1 MPFTPDE
8 WIEQLR
14 QCQHLSENDM
24 TILCDRV
31 KSILL
36 EESNIQPVSSPVTIC
51 GDIHGQFWDLIE
63 LLRKGGEVPET
74 SYIFMA
80 RRFLVCVELVRG
92 VLTRFGCASWAA
104 VVVST
109 CVWIGWVGWDCRAI
123 LWIEGTTV

>member
-1 MPFTPDE
+1 MPYTPDK

-14 QCQHLSENDM
+14 KCEHLSEQDM
-24 TILCDRV
+24 TLLCDKV

-63 LLRKGGEVPET
+63 LLRKGGDIPET

-80 RRFLVCVELVRG
+80 RRLHF
-92 VLTRFGCASWAA
+92 LTRYCI
-104 VVVST
+104 VT
-109 CVWIGWVGWDCRAI
+109 QICTYHRAI
-123 LWIEGTTV
+123 LSIEAITV

>member
-1 MPFTPDE
+1 MTYSPDK

-14 QCQHLSENDM
+14 QCRHLSEQDM
-24 TILCDRV
+24 TLLCDRV

-63 LLRKGGEVPET
+63 LLRRGGDVPDT

-80 RRFLVCVELVRG
+80 RRLTLRSRG
-92 VLTRFGCASWAA
+92 CCKVTHHSGPPVSVLQGDFVDRGHYSLET
-104 VVVST
+104 VSLLFALKA
-109 CVWIGWVGWDCRAI
+109 R
-123 LWIEGTTV
+123 